1 MVVEVALSCKL
12 RCLLAEKVLSLSVA
26 CFGCVEIGACSS
38 KECEGWR
45 VCACLGG
52 AQSSLAFF
60 LLFLPTISVRSKEM
74 SCFRN
79 ACLHGNLTLA
89 SASLW

>member
-26 CFGCVEIGACSS
+26 CYGCVEIGACFS

-45 VCACLGG
+45 VCACCGG
-52 AQSSLAFF
+52 AQSALPSFF
-60 LLFLPTISVRSKEM
+60 CSSPPSPCLLKR
-74 SCFRN
+74 
-79 ACLHGNLTLA
+79 CLVLGMLVCMGT
-89 SASLW
+89 

>member
-38 KECEGWR
+38 KECEGGGFVPAAEEPSPALPSFFCSSPPSPCVLKR
-45 VCACLGG
+45 CLVLGMLVCMG
-52 AQSSLAFF
+52 
-60 LLFLPTISVRSKEM
+60 T
-74 SCFRN
+74 
-79 ACLHGNLTLA
+79 
-89 SASLW
+89 